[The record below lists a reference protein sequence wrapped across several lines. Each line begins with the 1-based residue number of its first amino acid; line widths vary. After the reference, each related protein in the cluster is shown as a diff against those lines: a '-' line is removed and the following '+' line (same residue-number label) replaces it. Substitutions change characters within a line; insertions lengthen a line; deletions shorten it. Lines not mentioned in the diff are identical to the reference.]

1 MTEGENM
8 TSITVHQSI
17 HIHFLKVENISNSS
31 ILQIGST
38 GNFTALSEQYNSG
51 QFKEP
56 ALEAAASSGPPL
68 VPLSSFA

>member
-1 MTEGENM
+1 MA
-8 TSITVHQSI
+8 SITVHQSI
-17 HIHFLKVENISNSS
+17 QIHFLKVENISNSS

-38 GNFTALSEQYNSG
+38 GNFTALSEQYNTG

-56 ALEAAASSGPPL
+56 AMEAAISSTPPL

>member
-1 MTEGENM
+1 M

-17 HIHFLKVENISNSS
+17 QIHFLKVENISNSS

-38 GNFTALSEQYNSG
+38 GNFTALSEQYNTG
-51 QFKEP
+51 QFTKP
-56 ALEAAASSGPPL
+56 AMEAGISQPSPL

>member
-1 MTEGENM
+1 MTEGEKM

-51 QFKEP
+51 QFKKP
-56 ALEAAASSGPPL
+56 AMEDTALSGTPL
-68 VPLSSFA
+68 VPLTSFA